1 MTLPNKLTLIRIV
14 MIPIFVIIFYIS
26 PLADFDLN
34 LGITSIPL
42 SFLIGTIVFAI
53 AAFTDFLDG
62 NLARKYNLVTTFG
75 KFLDPLADK
84 LLVTSALLIC
94 VEFGLIP
101 SWVAIIIISREFMV
115 TGIRLLAMGEGKV
128 IAASKMG
135 KAKTISQIF
144 MIIFLLL
151 FPIERAGMFS
161 YTNDVA
167 LAIILDVLV
176 LIATLLTVV
185 SGIDYFAKNKEIIF
199 SSK

>member
-26 PLADFDLN
+26 PLAEFDLN